1 MPKSNKSRAARH
13 EAPLDAS
20 ASQAASDT
28 QAASATP
35 ASGYS
40 LRLYITGATNRSTR
54 AIRQIQSICDRFLPG
69 NYALEIVDLYEQP
82 GRAAEGQVIAAPT
95 LVKETPAP
103 SRRMVGDL
111 SDERR
116 VLSGLGL
123 SPPEPEVA

>member
-1 MPKSNKSRAARH
+1 MPRSNKSRVARD
-13 EAPLDAS
+13 EAPPDAS
-20 ASQAASDT
+20 ATS
-28 QAASATP
+28 AASATQTASDIP
-35 ASGYS
+35 AAGYS

-54 AIRQIQSICDRFLPG
+54 AIRQIQSICDRFLAG

-123 SPPEPEVA
+123 PPAEPEVA